1 MCGSMVD
8 IQSAPA
14 ENRRGKEERNK
25 KKKRE
30 ETTGWKYNGLP
41 IPYCGHNNSLECQIA
56 PTQWLLSHGRGAK
69 YWSIAMSVSVCLS
82 VCPLAYLKNH
92 TCKLHEIFC
101 TRYMWPWLGPSLT
114 ILQYTLYTSGFVDD
128 VTFSHNG
135 KNTDTGLESFDVA
148 NYSSRLARYRRGRGR
163 SLLSS
168 IALLNIIFWRLVNF
182 SVIKLQYTV
191 VTWHPV

>member
-1 MCGSMVD
+1 MSNCSHSVITFPREGCEVLKYCD
-8 IQSAPA
+8 
-14 ENRRGKEERNK
+14 ERIC
-25 KKKRE
+25 
-30 ETTGWKYNGLP
+30 L
-41 IPYCGHNNSLECQIA
+41 
-56 PTQWLLSHGRGAK
+56 
-69 YWSIAMSVSVCLS
+69 SVCLS
-82 VCPLAYLKNH
+82 ARISQKPHVQTSRNFLYVLSVAVARFLSGDNAH
-92 TCKLHEIFC
+92 
-101 TRYMWPWLGPSLT
+101 
-114 ILQYTLYTSGFVDD
+114 TLYTSGFVDD

-191 VTWHPV
+191 VT